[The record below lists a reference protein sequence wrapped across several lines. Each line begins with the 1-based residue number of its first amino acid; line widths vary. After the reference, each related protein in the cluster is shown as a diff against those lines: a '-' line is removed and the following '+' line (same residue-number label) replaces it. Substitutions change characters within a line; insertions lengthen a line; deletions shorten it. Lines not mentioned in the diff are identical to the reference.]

1 MPTYVI
7 DIDIK
12 ETRSILINADN
23 LAAAVEQ
30 SVELEE
36 KIRNQDD
43 TPPAFVTVTEDF
55 SNESMLFKEH
65 AFSKK
70 PY

>member
-1 MPTYVI
+1 MPMPTYAI
-7 DIDIK
+7 DIEIK
-12 ETRSILINADN
+12 ETRSILVTATS

-43 TPPAFVTVTEDF
+43 TPPAFVTVTEVHVV
-55 SNESMLFKEH
+55 SIEELQEQN
-65 AFSKK
+65 
-70 PY
+70 

>member
-1 MPTYVI
+1 MPTYAV
-7 DIDIK
+7 DIEIK
-12 ETRSILINADN
+12 ETRSILVNAAS

-43 TPPAFVTVTEDF
+43 TPPALVTVTEVNVV
-55 SNESMLFKEH
+55 SIEELQEQN
-65 AFSKK
+65 
-70 PY
+70 

>member
-1 MPTYVI
+1 MPMPTYAI
-7 DIDIK
+7 DIEIK
-12 ETRSILINADN
+12 ETRSILVNAAS

-43 TPPAFVTVTEDF
+43 TPPAFVTVTEVNVV
-55 SNESMLFKEH
+55 SIEELQEQN
-65 AFSKK
+65 
-70 PY
+70 